1 MGRKTNDLSKQVF
14 IYSLDT
20 SSFYNDRENLLHRKI
35 LKSYRYRDL
44 LKTHNRDTN
53 KNKKYIK
60 NRIAKLKQELNQAF
74 SEHDS
79 VRMLR
84 ADTLTDNKKIAMFDS
99 VMTRTLGIKENNFSD
114 DVIVVQVYHFQVFK
128 SILDKGFVHNNELYV
143 YFTSSAGQI
152 RTKKSCFI
160 KKSTYDKYQNS
171 LTCGLSL
178 DDINSKGGM
187 NINKWNAYLA
197 LSNSASSHW
206 DIDISKTV
214 VVDDLETE
222 VMSEVDF
229 INRDTY
235 EITRKKMNIPIE
247 HTDGCGIIS
256 PQLSKN
262 SFMVRL
268 PWVKGLLVPF
278 DFHKFADKHNKSKIT
293 DIYGK
298 VWDIKNDDIQIIF
311 TKSQF
316 KMWKYYSSWDE
327 YQNKFIQFACLGAR
341 LNEEDPT
348 VEGKLT
354 YQMLQTLTD
363 ITYDELKSISEKT
376 IKEIKA
382 IGNDKDVMMKV
393 MGATENRKFRSPLQ
407 DALLLYPQLLNDD
420 YVKETIKNK
429 KKSLVKDAKS
439 GKLQVENSRYTYL
452 CPDLYAFCEKL
463 FLGISN
469 PNGLLKGSDVYC
481 SLYDSGDIDVLRS
494 PHLYREHG
502 IRNNN
507 RNELLDEWFIT
518 KGVYTSIHDPISK
531 LLQFDNDGDKALII
545 SDPFFVDIAKRHVA
559 DIVPL
564 YYEMGV
570 ANKQVINSKNLYES
584 LTNAYAVNIGEY
596 SNNITKI
603 WNSDSV
609 NLNVIKWLC
618 AENNF
623 AIDYAKTLF
632 MPTRPDNVDD
642 QIKNYIKDK
651 VPFFFIHAKDKEH
664 SSVQPI
670 NESTVNKLDSIIPT
684 ERINFKAVAGIFDY
698 HFLLKNKRIKD
709 DEQLVKEYIRLDRNK
724 KWLINNEE
732 TKPNQKLYVYKLIR
746 DRLLE
751 INSDEH
757 YVVDVLVKHLYKKK
771 SRYKATLWE
780 CFGDV
785 ILYNL
790 QNNLKSHIPCHKCG
804 IMSKSTSKRAKYC
817 VKCAKVE
824 KNTLN
829 KKYYHLGK

>member
-1 MGRKTNDLSKQVF
+1 M
-14 IYSLDT
+14 
-20 SSFYNDRENLLHRKI
+20 
-35 LKSYRYRDL
+35 
-44 LKTHNRDTN
+44 
-53 KNKKYIK
+53 
-60 NRIAKLKQELNQAF
+60 
-74 SEHDS
+74 
-79 VRMLR
+79 
-84 ADTLTDNKKIAMFDS
+84 
-99 VMTRTLGIKENNFSD
+99 
-114 DVIVVQVYHFQVFK
+114 
-128 SILDKGFVHNNELYV
+128 
-143 YFTSSAGQI
+143 
-152 RTKKSCFI
+152 
-160 KKSTYDKYQNS
+160 
-171 LTCGLSL
+171 
-178 DDINSKGGM
+178 GGM

-206 DIDISKTV
+206 DINISKTV

-222 VMSEVDF
+222 VMSEVDY

-256 PQLSKN
+256 PKLSKK

-268 PWVKGLLVPF
+268 PWIKGLLVPF
-278 DFHKFADKHNKSKIT
+278 DFHRFADKHNKRQIT

-298 VWDIKNDDIQIIF
+298 VWDIKKDDIQIIF

-316 KMWKYYSSWDE
+316 KMWKYYKSWSD
-327 YQNKFIQFACLGAR
+327 YQKKFTLYGCLGAK
-341 LNEEDPT
+341 LNEEDPS

-407 DALLLYPQLLNDD
+407 NALLLYPQLLNDD
-420 YVKETIKNK
+420 HVKETIKNK

-463 FLGISN
+463 FLGIDN
-469 PNGLLKGSDVYC
+469 PNGLLNGSDVYC
-481 SLYDSGDIDVLRS
+481 SLYESGDIDVLRS

-502 IRNNN
+502 IRKNV

-545 SDPFFVDIAKRHVA
+545 SDPFFVNIAKRHVS
-559 DIVPL
+559 DIFPL

-603 WNSDSV
+603 WNSNSV
-609 NLNVIKWLC
+609 NLDVIKWLC

-632 MPTRPDNVDD
+632 MPTRPDSVDN

-651 VPFFFIHAKDKEH
+651 VPFFFVHAKDKDIP
-664 SSVQPI
+664 SVQPI
-670 NESTVNKLDSIIPT
+670 NESTVNKLEDIIPT
-684 ERINFKAVAGIFDY
+684 DRINFKAVAGQFDY
-698 HFLLKNKRIKD
+698 NFLLKNKRIKE
-709 DEQLVKEYIRLDRNK
+709 DEDIVKEYIKLDRNK
-724 KWLINNEE
+724 KWLTNNEE

-746 DRLLE
+746 EKLLE
-751 INSDEH
+751 INSDEQ

-785 ILYNL
+785 ILE
-790 QNNLKSHIPCHKCG
+790 NLKSNL
-804 IMSKSTSKRAKYC
+804 KSTKVCQSCGKQFFIKNNRQSQCESCSKKARSEYQKNIMR
-817 VKCAKVE
+817 KKE
-824 KNTLN
+824 KQLLAFR
-829 KKYYHLGK
+829 KHSEP